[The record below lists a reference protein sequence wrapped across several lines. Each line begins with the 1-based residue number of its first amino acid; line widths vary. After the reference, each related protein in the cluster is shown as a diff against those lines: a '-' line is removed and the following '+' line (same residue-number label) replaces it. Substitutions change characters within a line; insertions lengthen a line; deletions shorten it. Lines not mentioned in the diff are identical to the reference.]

1 MERTTNTI
9 EKEPIENCESL
20 EWLDHWIGH
29 CYFRKKKIKAN
40 RFKIAYF
47 CWKNLGPDV
56 VQDFIWFTT
65 ELITEIMQD
74 IVDMVKKKK
83 KE

>member
-1 MERTTNTI
+1 MKVWNDYTI
-9 EKEPIENCESL
+9 EQAIVIIEKN
-20 EWLDHWIGH
+20 
-29 CYFRKKKIKAN
+29 IKAN

-47 CWKNLGPDV
+47 CWRNLGPDI

-65 ELITEIMQD
+65 ELITDIMQD

-83 KE
+83 RE